1 MGMLDRF
8 KDIMSSNV
16 NAMLDKM
23 ENPEKMIDQYLINAK
38 KDLAMVRKET
48 AGVMAAEKN
57 AKDKVDRLNKEIT
70 DLTEFAKKALQA
82 GNRDDAS
89 KLVAKKQKL
98 EAQVPDYTSV
108 HEAAQLNANQ
118 MKEMHNKLVEDI
130 STMEQRK
137 DILKGKVA
145 AAKARETVNKMG
157 ANSSK
162 HTVTTGKM
170 SDMENKINQRFNA
183 AMAESELLND
193 QTDETEDLM
202 NKYKSGTNASVDS
215 ELDELEIALGIKS
228 PSVENEL
235 SQLEAELEG

>member
-1 MGMLDRF
+1 MLDRF

-16 NAMLDKM
+16 NAMLDKV

-38 KDLAMVRKET
+38 RDLATVRKET
-48 AGVMAAEKN
+48 ANVMAAEKN
-57 AKDKVDRLNKEIT
+57 AKGKVDNLNKEISE
-70 DLTEFAKKALQA
+70 LTEFAKKALQA

-98 EAQVPDYTSV
+98 EVQVPDYTSV
-108 HEAAQLNANQ
+108 YEAAKLNSNQ

-137 DILKGKVA
+137 DILKGKIA

-162 HTVTTGKM
+162 HSVTTGKM
-170 SDMENKINQRFNA
+170 DDMESKIDQRFNS

-193 QTDETEDLM
+193 KTDETEDLM
-202 NKYKSGTNASVDS
+202 NKYKGGTNASVDS

-228 PSVENEL
+228 PSVEDEL
-235 SQLEAELEG
+235 DQLEANL

>member
-16 NAMLDKM
+16 NAMLDKV

-38 KDLAMVRKET
+38 RDLATVRKET
-48 AGVMAAEKN
+48 ANVMTAEKN
-57 AKDKVDRLNKEIT
+57 AKDKVDNLNKEISE
-70 DLTEFAKKALQA
+70 LTEFAKKALQA
-82 GNRDDAS
+82 GNRDDAG

-98 EAQVPDYTSV
+98 EAQVPDYTAV
-108 HEAAQLNANQ
+108 HEAAKLNSNQ

-137 DILKGKVA
+137 NILKGKAA

-183 AMAESELLND
+183 AMAESELIND

-202 NKYKSGTNASVDS
+202 NKYKGGTNVSVDS

-228 PSVENEL
+228 PSVEDEL
-235 SQLEAELEG
+235 DQLKAELEG